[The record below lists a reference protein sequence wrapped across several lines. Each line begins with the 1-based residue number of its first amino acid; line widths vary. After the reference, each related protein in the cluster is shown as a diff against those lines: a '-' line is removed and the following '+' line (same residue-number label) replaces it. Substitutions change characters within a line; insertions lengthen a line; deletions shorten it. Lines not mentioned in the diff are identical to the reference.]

1 MKLSAALD
9 QYEKICLEAMQ
20 TLLHYDAKHTC
31 LKPLG
36 KRLRNL
42 VVQIL
47 LLHIVMPRKINYTQ
61 MERFGTHSEKTYR
74 QTHLQEINWLKF
86 NITLMER
93 LFKAGQRFEHSLM
106 TITASGFTSK
116 TRSMTSSTW
125 VVSK

>member
-74 QTHLQEINWLKF
+74 QAHLQEINWLKF

-93 LFKAGQRFEHSLM
+93 LFKAGQR
-106 TITASGFTSK
+106 TAIAIDPSYISKSGKCTL
-116 TRSMTSSTW
+116 
-125 VVSK
+125 